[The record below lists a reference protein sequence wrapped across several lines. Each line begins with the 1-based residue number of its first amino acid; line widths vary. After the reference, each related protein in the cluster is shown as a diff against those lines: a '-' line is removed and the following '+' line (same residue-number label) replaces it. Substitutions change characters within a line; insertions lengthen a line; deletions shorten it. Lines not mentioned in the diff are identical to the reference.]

1 MCLVSYQLERIVSV
15 TFEVDGQDMLPR
27 SREQHNKLTEGEN
40 QEAIYITLSPD
51 QNHSHQ
57 QDSSQSFNSTC
68 FTTASLN
75 MSSDES
81 IMFHDGEFSKLN
93 FEIPESVRGDENGN
107 IAISDF
113 MDKSQQPDQ
122 DKVFTNTLATDSS
135 DAFTDAQDSNS
146 QASVSEIRPN
156 KPNLMALLSG
166 KQTSKKSKSKVRTN
180 EDKGQNQN
188 EIQEPRKEEEF
199 EHDEDIS
206 INECINDSFTESK
219 SNDLRKEHEMLEL
232 EKKFYNDNIK
242 SVTAKDF
249 LAKLNQK
256 TLQDKNKDTE
266 NVEETPI
273 CINDE
278 GDREPVLIEIDSDE
292 NKDEIE
298 LLESKVFSGNLKRT
312 SARDIF
318 HSFRPL
324 PTLLNKHKAANV
336 NNRSYTVSF
345 RMNPTSLKEIQMSS
359 NPFFTKGNKQTAS
372 LPGAKS
378 VFETLMQ
385 NPSSK
390 KKKLVTLRVEPN
402 KLREVTKPLNNPLFS
417 RGTVGVKG
425 KSANSFFKSMMENA
439 SGSTHKL
446 STLQKLKELYPP
458 SISREQLHVYDK
470 NDTPNPN
477 AKRLMGLVLKSEH
490 KPYSNLDQDTKEED
504 ISTILNPPQIDT
516 TPHKYKVEI
525 ESYSSKEKLLESI
538 CKDIPLM
545 QLYPPLMNIYN
556 RYLDTS
562 IDWNNKESLLWTSL
576 FQPHRMS
583 DVLISSTKQNDIK
596 TWVLNSFARLKS
608 QTLKTPRNVLLKQ
621 QKRQR
626 KNVYSGIDG
635 FVVDDYGDY
644 FQDGSET
651 EEDVFVPLL
660 IIHGST
666 GSCKS
671 SSVYAA
677 INEINGYV
685 YEINSGQPRGKKDIL
700 GTLKEMCTT
709 HLVHRQNEEKQ
720 FQKGIILLE
729 DCDILFE
736 QDKNFW
742 LAVHEVLNISRRPL
756 IITCN
761 DLTAIPQSI
770 IEFANDE
777 DAIINL
783 DENDH
788 DTVANFKNYLL
799 LCCISQGFQIDAP
812 ILENIL
818 KDCYNGSYDLRK
830 ALMSCQIFC
839 QNYAIDILG
848 ETNHEI
854 YIRKIKYNSFNET
867 KNNDTEYSL
876 DELTDNIDLLS
887 VSDVI
892 SSNSHSLMEHESIP
906 NELLDIYFIDESTK
920 LRQRTLP
927 HELNIGDFILEA
939 NLIEDRPSVN
949 MSSFNKIREATT
961 AFTASRSK
969 ELPKFVQDL
978 YSARSVR
985 ASTRSMT
992 DSTESLTDW
1001 QRDITGVSDSS
1012 ICNYLSPLPYIL
1024 ELAPFAR
1031 QWCRYQN
1038 SLDIVEEDTLENLGV
1053 SVKKFIGWRQFQDNS
1068 KQVLNTFI

>member
-1 MCLVSYQLERIVSV
+1 MCLVSYQLESIVSV
-15 TFEVDGQDMLPR
+15 TFEVDGQMLPR

-40 QEAIYITLSPD
+40 QEPIYIALSPD
-51 QNHSHQ
+51 QNHLHQ

-68 FTTASLN
+68 FTNAPLN

-81 IMFHDGEFSKLN
+81 IMFNDGEFSKLGN
-93 FEIPESVRGDENGN
+93 QIPEPVSRDESGN
-107 IAISDF
+107 VATPDF
-113 MDKSQQPDQ
+113 MDKSYQPDQ
-122 DKVFTNTLATDSS
+122 EKVFTDIFATDSS
-135 DAFTDAQDSNS
+135 DTFRDAQDSNS
-146 QASVSEIRPN
+146 QANVSEAPN
-156 KPNLMALLSG
+156 KPNLMTLLSG

-188 EIQEPRKEEEF
+188 EIQEPVKEEEI
-199 EHDEDIS
+199 EHDEDVS
-206 INECINDSFTESK
+206 LNECINDSFTESK

-232 EKKFYNDNIK
+232 EKKFYNDNVK

-256 TLQDKNKDTE
+256 TNKDTE

-273 CINDE
+273 CINEE
-278 GDREPVLIEIDSDE
+278 GDGEPVLIEIDSDE

-298 LLESKVFSGNLKRT
+298 LLESKVFSGNMKRT

-318 HSFRPL
+318 QSFKPL
-324 PTLLNKHKAANV
+324 PVLLNKQKPANV
-336 NNRSYTVSF
+336 SNHSYRVSF
-345 RMNPTSLKEIQMSS
+345 RMNPTSLKEIQTNS

-378 VFETLMQ
+378 LFETLMQ

-402 KLREVTKPLNNPLFS
+402 RLREVTKSFNNPLFS
-417 RGTVGVKG
+417 RGTVGIKG

-439 SGSTHKL
+439 SGSAPKL

-470 NDTPNPN
+470 NDAPSPNSQ
-477 AKRLMGLVLKSEH
+477 RLLGLVLKPEQ
-490 KPYSNLDQDTKEED
+490 KPYQILHQDMIGQD
-504 ISTILNPPQIDT
+504 ISTILNPAQVDT

-525 ESYSSKEKLLESI
+525 EKYSSKDKLLESI
-538 CKDIPLM
+538 CNHMPLM

-562 IDWNNKESLLWTSL
+562 IDCNNKESLLWTTL
-576 FQPHRMS
+576 FQPHRMT
-583 DVLISSTKQNDIK
+583 DVLISSTKQNDIN

-608 QTLKTPRNVLLKQ
+608 QTLKTPRNNLLKQ

-626 KNVYSGIDG
+626 KNAYSSIDG

-651 EEDVFVPLL
+651 EEDIFVPLL

-709 HLVHRQNEEKQ
+709 HLVHRQSEEKQ

-770 IEFANDE
+770 IDLANDE

-783 DENDH
+783 DEKDND
-788 DTVANFKNYLL
+788 TLANFKNYLL

-818 KDCYNGSYDLRK
+818 KDCYTGSYDLRK
-830 ALMSCQIFC
+830 ALMSCQILC
-839 QNYAIDILG
+839 QNYAINIPDKA
-848 ETNHEI
+848 NHEI
-854 YIRKIKYNSFNET
+854 WIRKIRYNSLDQT
-867 KNNDTEYSL
+867 NNMEYSL

-887 VSDVI
+887 ISDVI
-892 SSNSHSLMEHESIP
+892 SSNSHSLIEHESIP

-927 HELNIGDFILEA
+927 HELNIGNFILEA
-939 NLIEDRPSVN
+939 NLNEDRPLVN
-949 MSSFNKIREATT
+949 ISSFNKIREATT

-1031 QWCRYQN
+1031 QWCRYQS
-1038 SLDIVEEDTLENLGV
+1038 SLDIVEEDTLNNLGV

>member
-1 MCLVSYQLERIVSV
+1 
-15 TFEVDGQDMLPR
+15 MLPR
-27 SREQHNKLTEGEN
+27 PREQHTKLTEGEN
-40 QEAIYITLSPD
+40 QESNYIALSPD
-51 QNHSHQ
+51 QNHLHQ

-68 FTTASLN
+68 FTTTSLN
-75 MSSDES
+75 MASDES
-81 IMFHDGEFSKLN
+81 ITFHDSEFSKLDI
-93 FEIPESVRGDENGN
+93 EVPETVNRDESFANP
-107 IAISDF
+107 DF
-113 MDKSQQPDQ
+113 MGKSQQPDQ
-122 DKVFTNTLATDSS
+122 EKALANISATDSP
-135 DAFTDAQDSNS
+135 DTCTDVLYSNS
-146 QASVSEIRPN
+146 QANVSEVRLKMPD
-156 KPNLMALLSG
+156 LMALLSG
-166 KQTSKKSKSKVRTN
+166 KQTSNKSKLKVRSN

-188 EIQEPRKEEEF
+188 EVLEQVREEEV
-199 EHDEDIS
+199 EHDEDS
-206 INECINDSFTESK
+206 SLNECINDSFTESK

-232 EKKFYNDNIK
+232 EKKFYNDNVK
-242 SVTAKDF
+242 SMTSKDF
-249 LAKLNQK
+249 FAKLNK
-256 TLQDKNKDTE
+256 NPPQDKNKNTQ
-266 NVEETPI
+266 NIKETPI
-273 CINDE
+273 SIKEKD
-278 GDREPVLIEIDSDE
+278 DDEPVLIEIESDE

-298 LLESKVFSGNLKRT
+298 LLESKVFNGNMKRT

-318 HSFRPL
+318 QSFKPL
-324 PTLLNKHKAANV
+324 PALGNKQKTTNV
-336 NNRSYTVSF
+336 SNHSYRVTFKMSPASLQEIENN
-345 RMNPTSLKEIQMSS
+345 SS
-359 NPFFTKGNKQTAS
+359 PFFTKGNKLTAS

-378 VFETLMQ
+378 LFETLMQ
-385 NPSSK
+385 NPNSK

-417 RGTVGVKG
+417 RGTVGNKG
-425 KSANSFFKSMMENA
+425 KSATSFFKSMMENA
-439 SGSTHKL
+439 SGSSHKL
-446 STLQKLKELYPP
+446 SSLQKLKELYPP
-458 SISREQLHVYDK
+458 SISKEQLHVYDK
-470 NDTPNPN
+470 NDDPNPN
-477 AKRLMGLVLKSEH
+477 DQRLMGLVLKS
-490 KPYSNLDQDTKEED
+490 KQKQYPNLNQDDIRED
-504 ISTILNPPQIDT
+504 ISAILNPTQIDT
-516 TPHKYKVEI
+516 TPHKYKVEVQM
-525 ESYSSKEKLLESI
+525 YSSKEKLLESI
-538 CKDIPLM
+538 CKDMPQM

-556 RYLDTS
+556 RYLNTS
-562 IDWNNKESLLWTSL
+562 IDYNNKEPLLWTSL
-576 FQPHRMS
+576 FQPHCMA
-583 DVLISSTKQNDIK
+583 DVFISSTKQNDIK
-596 TWVLNSFARLKS
+596 NWVLNSFARLKS
-608 QTLKTPRNVLLKQ
+608 QSLKTPRNVLLKQ

-626 KNVYSGIDG
+626 RNAYSAMDG

-644 FQDGSET
+644 LQDGSET
-651 EEDVFVPLL
+651 EEDIFVPLL

-677 INEINGYV
+677 LNEINGYV

-709 HLVHRQNEEKQ
+709 HLVHRQSEEKK
-720 FQKGIILLE
+720 FQKGIVLLE

-788 DTVANFKNYLL
+788 DTIANFKSYLL
-799 LCCISQGFQIDAP
+799 LCCISQGFQLDVP
-812 ILENIL
+812 ILDNIL
-818 KDCYNGSYDLRK
+818 KDCYTGSYDLRK
-830 ALMSCQIFC
+830 ALMSCQILC
-839 QNYAIDILG
+839 QNYAIDIPD
-848 ETNHEI
+848 ETKHEI
-854 YIRKIKYNSFNET
+854 YIRKIKYNCLDE
-867 KNNDTEYSL
+867 NNNLEYSL

-892 SSNSHSLMEHESIP
+892 SSNSHSLIEHESIP

-939 NLIEDRPSVN
+939 SLIEDRPLMN

-961 AFTASRSK
+961 TFTASRSK
-969 ELPKFVQDL
+969 ELPRFIQDL

-992 DSTESLTDW
+992 DSTENLSDW

-1012 ICNYLSPLPYIL
+1012 ICNYLPPLPYIL

-1031 QWCRYQN
+1031 QWCRYQD
-1038 SLDIVEEDTLENLGV
+1038 SLDIVEEETLKNLGV